1 MQRSAAPTAP
11 RKSAGLLLYRRSGR
25 GLEVFLV
32 HPGGPFF
39 ARRDE
44 GHWSVPKGEIE
55 AGEDPRDVAR
65 REFEEETGRAVDAC
79 TGGAEWLELGEITQP
94 GGKRV
99 VAWAVPGDWPEG
111 LAVRS
116 NTIPVEWPPR
126 SGRSLQV
133 PEVDQGLFFGLAAAR
148 RKLNPAQAPF
158 LDRLEAALRAADG
171 RSG

>member
-1 MQRSAAPTAP
+1 M
-11 RKSAGLLLYRRSGR
+11 
-25 GLEVFLV
+25 FIV

-55 AGEDPRDVAR
+55 VGEQPLEVAR
-65 REFEEETGRAVDAC
+65 REFEEETGRSVGAC
-79 TGGAEWLELGEITQP
+79 TGGADWLALGEITQR

-99 VAWAVPGDWPEG
+99 IAWAAAGDWPEG
-111 LAVRS
+111 TAVDS

-126 SGRSLQV
+126 SGRTIQI
-133 PEVDQGLFFGLAAAR
+133 PEVDQGLFFEIADAR
-148 RKLNPAQAPF
+148 RKLNPAQEPF
-158 LDRLEAALRAADG
+158 LDRLLEVLRDADE